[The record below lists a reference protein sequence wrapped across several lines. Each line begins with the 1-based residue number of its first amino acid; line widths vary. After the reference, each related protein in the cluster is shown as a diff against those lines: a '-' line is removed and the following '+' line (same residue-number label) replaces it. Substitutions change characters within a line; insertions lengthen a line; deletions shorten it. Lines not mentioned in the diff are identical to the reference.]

1 MENNVSYIKTD
12 DNTLIQ
18 ENDIRWIR
26 KNSDCLR
33 ICIKPTGCYIED
45 TFKLCKEN
53 NLDAYNK
60 INAQFIETKADKAK
74 TDNISYI
81 KADNNIII
89 QENKIRWIKKMSD
102 CLEVCAK
109 FNGCTIGCD
118 TLKIC
123 KTNSTDSYNKFN
135 SMFE

>member
-1 MENNVSYIKTD
+1 MRAIKTD

-53 NLDAYNK
+53 NLVLK
-60 INAQFIETKADKAK
+60 
-74 TDNISYI
+74 NIKEAVDDLFRS
-81 KADNNIII
+81 KL
-89 QENKIRWIKKMSD
+89 R
-102 CLEVCAK
+102 
-109 FNGCTIGCD
+109 
-118 TLKIC
+118 
-123 KTNSTDSYNKFN
+123 
-135 SMFE
+135 